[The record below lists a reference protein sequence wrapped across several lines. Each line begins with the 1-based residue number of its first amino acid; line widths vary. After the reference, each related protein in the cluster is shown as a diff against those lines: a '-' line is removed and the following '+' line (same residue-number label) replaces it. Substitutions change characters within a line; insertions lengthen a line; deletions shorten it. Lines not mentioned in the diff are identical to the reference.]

1 MYRFLLCIAVSRPVS
16 VQGRVPRKVPAY
28 LLDSLIWNNPTCQML
43 LTFHDSLLKKTQPF
57 LLKHAC
63 MVIDSFVAD
72 GALFVCVWS
81 LERRQ
86 VFFSS

>member
-1 MYRFLLCIAVSRPVS
+1 
-16 VQGRVPRKVPAY
+16 
-28 LLDSLIWNNPTCQML
+28 ML
-43 LTFHDSLLKKTQPF
+43 LTFHDSLLKKKLPF

-72 GALFVCVWS
+72 GALFVCVCS

-86 VFFSS
+86 GFFFLVNVT